1 MLSHNKVFIP
11 HCQYPFHKKEG
22 ENKQIKQPADRGNIL
37 FARFVIR
44 KKCPIRLFPL
54 LSLPSRLSTPFLPRY
69 DMIENKKRRSALYN
83 FHEGETTDEKTTTCA
98 ALALAALFAFA
109 GCAPNKGAEQIPS
122 SADTE
127 TESAGFEEISP
138 EEAKELIG
146 EANVVLLD
154 VRTQEEYDEGHIE
167 GAVLLPYDAI
177 TADSAGLPADK
188 DATIIIYC
196 RSGRRSLSPRKRS
209 SAWLHRGST
218 TWAAYRAGLM
228 PS

>member
-1 MLSHNKVFIP
+1 MK
-11 HCQYPFHKKEG
+11 
-22 ENKQIKQPADRGNIL
+22 
-37 FARFVIR
+37 
-44 KKCPIRLFPL
+44 
-54 LSLPSRLSTPFLPRY
+54 
-69 DMIENKKRRSALYN
+69 
-83 FHEGETTDEKTTTCA
+83 KTTTCA

-196 RSGRRSLSPRKRS
+196 RSGRRS
-209 SAWLHRGST
+209 AI
-218 TWAAYRAGLM
+218 AAETLLGLGYTRVYDLGGIQSW
-228 PS
+228 PYAVVK